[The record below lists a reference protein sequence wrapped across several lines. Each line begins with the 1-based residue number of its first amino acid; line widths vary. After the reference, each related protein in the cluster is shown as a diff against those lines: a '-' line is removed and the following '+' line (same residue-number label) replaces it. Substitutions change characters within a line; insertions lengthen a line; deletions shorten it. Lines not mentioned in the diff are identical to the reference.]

1 MDEMSKHVSGINVR
15 TATPAIAALLVAG
28 GLGIVYAEGRM
39 HSATFLFLAAL
50 TLALAVVVGVFLRRM
65 NDPAE
70 SVEQMLYRTD
80 HPARRLP

>member
-1 MDEMSKHVSGINVR
+1 MDEMSKHVPGINLR
-15 TATPAIAALLVAG
+15 TAMPAIAALLVAS
-28 GLGIVYAEGRM
+28 GLVFIYAEGRM
-39 HSATFLFLAAL
+39 HGATFLFLAAL
-50 TLALAVVVGVFLRRM
+50 TLALAVVVAVFLRRM